1 MDRFLEN
8 LAHLALPLLTAG
20 AATFLILPAARR
32 FTVLPQSADD
42 GIFLLLL
49 PITCGAFGLTLSP
62 WGAAAWT
69 LAGLARLLWSLRRS
83 HFNPV

>member
-1 MDRFLEN
+1 MDRFLEH
-8 LAHLALPLLTAG
+8 LANLALPLLTAG

-32 FTVLPQSADD
+32 FTVLPQSAGD

-49 PITCGAFGLTLSP
+49 PITCNAFGLPLP
-62 WGAAAWT
+62 PGGAAAWT

-83 HFNPV
+83 HVNKV

>member
-8 LAHLALPLLTAG
+8 MTHLALPLLTAG
-20 AATFLILPAARR
+20 AATLLIQLAARR
-32 FTVLPQSADD
+32 YTVLPRSAGD

-49 PITCGAFGLTLSP
+49 PITCGTFGLTLPP

-69 LAGLARLLWSLRRS
+69 LAGLVRLLWSLRRS
-83 HFNPV
+83 HFNRA

>member
-20 AATFLILPAARR
+20 AATSLILLAARR
-32 FTVLPQSADD
+32 YTVLPWSAGD

-49 PITCGAFGLTLSP
+49 PITCNAFGLTLPP

-69 LAGLARLLWSLRRS
+69 LAGLARLLWSLRRP
-83 HFNPV
+83 HVNRA